1 MGSLKTRSLA
11 GFIQWWK
18 NACLKCHYV
27 VPQCSLENFDLNMLV
42 LKKGTGDMGENIY
55 DSESGKIIKP
65 W

>member
-1 MGSLKTRSLA
+1 
-11 GFIQWWK
+11 
-18 NACLKCHYV
+18 
-27 VPQCSLENFDLNMLV
+27 MLV